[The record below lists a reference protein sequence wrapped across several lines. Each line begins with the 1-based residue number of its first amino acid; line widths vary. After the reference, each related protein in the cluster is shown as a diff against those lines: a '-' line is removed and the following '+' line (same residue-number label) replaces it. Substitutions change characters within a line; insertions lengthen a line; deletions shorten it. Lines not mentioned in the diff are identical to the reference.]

1 MKNAKKETLKSVKAT
16 YSAYVEAAKKFMYEL
31 QNPPSRRILAM
42 DAADAT
48 GKLNGI
54 TIVELLAIT
63 NMLSQQGEKLYLV
76 PGPEKNII
84 GYAVKDTPR
93 APLELL

>member
-1 MKNAKKETLKSVKAT
+1 MKKTKETVKSVTAAYLAYKL
-16 YSAYVEAAKKFMYEL
+16 SAQKFMYEL
-31 QNPPSRRILAM
+31 QNPPSRRILSV
-42 DAADAT
+42 DAATAE
-48 GKLNGI
+48 GKINGM

-63 NMLSQQGEKLYLV
+63 NLLSTTGEKLYFV
-76 PGPEKNII
+76 PGPSKSLI

>member
-1 MKNAKKETLKSVKAT
+1 M
-16 YSAYVEAAKKFMYEL
+16 
-31 QNPPSRRILAM
+31 
-42 DAADAT
+42 
-48 GKLNGI
+48 

-63 NMLSQQGEKLYLV
+63 NLLSTTGEKLYFV
-76 PGPEKNII
+76 PGPSKSLI